1 MVSSP
6 RMIIWKVKE
15 RATVGHS
22 LPRRFKLLEE
32 LEKWLVPGAPLCW
45 LQEYSPLPLFKSTCS
60 PVTMSTEQSFK
71 MNLECNSK
79 NPFIAQLY
87 RHFNYNFSNAKHAQ
101 FIPSALVTSASR
113 KSSICRCTIKEYPRK
128 SKYLH
133 CSPTASSLLLK
144 IFSGLFVICAGARVS
159 QTLLPPCYAFK
170 LWIENRWW
178 LGLLHE
184 TSNSLHET
192 SNSIL

>member
-1 MVSSP
+1 MKKYPSHFIVRLVMVSSP

-113 KSSICRCTIKEYPRK
+113 KSFHLQVHHQGVPQEVQISALFT
-128 SKYLH
+128 H
-133 CSPTASSLLLK
+133 SLL
-144 IFSGLFVICAGARVS
+144 
-159 QTLLPPCYAFK
+159 TLIK
-170 LWIENRWW
+170 DI
-178 LGLLHE
+178 
-184 TSNSLHET
+184 
-192 SNSIL
+192 